1 MSYDDNKVPTFT
13 SVTNSVTPWKSYY
26 FRFVIV
32 SKGWVIT
39 LVWVWSL
46 LLSEAHDDVD
56 KPSVVQQSLVSAP
69 LWHLLL
75 LLLLYLWGLAAHL
88 SGTSE
93 WTVNFTYW
101 HKTKRRRWSKGKK
114 VRKKETNTKKREN
127 FFSRQSGAQRVTQHT
142 SVGSS
147 LSLSLS
153 FSLSLFFT
161 QNTHTTHIKIG
172 NGDWRLASK
181 EDADLAS
188 SRLDCLSLP
197 ACLPA
202 VETTQTPLSLSLLQF
217 FQLSHSSKSFV
228 VVQTTTTSNAGKR
241 EGKRKKERKRA
252 EEYSLTLPR
261 VPSLSL
267 FSLSLSLVL
276 HSAWTY
282 PWCAATLSRRCLLYC
297 FLRFQFFSLS
307 LSSFFLLLLFPPP
320 PVRNS

>member
-114 VRKKETNTKKREN
+114 GQKERNEYKKKRELLLSTEWSAARDATHQCWV
-127 FFSRQSGAQRVTQHT
+127 FS
-142 SVGSS
+142 
-147 LSLSLS
+147 L
-153 FSLSLFFT
+153 FLSLF
-161 QNTHTTHIKIG
+161 
-172 NGDWRLASK
+172 
-181 EDADLAS
+181 
-188 SRLDCLSLP
+188 
-197 ACLPA
+197 
-202 VETTQTPLSLSLLQF
+202 LSLSLL
-217 FQLSHSSKSFV
+217 HSKHTHHTHKDR
-228 VVQTTTTSNAGKR
+228 Q
-241 EGKRKKERKRA
+241 
-252 EEYSLTLPR
+252 
-261 VPSLSL
+261 
-267 FSLSLSLVL
+267 
-276 HSAWTY
+276 
-282 PWCAATLSRRCLLYC
+282 RRLK
-297 FLRFQFFSLS
+297 
-307 LSSFFLLLLFPPP
+307 
-320 PVRNS
+320 VGE